1 MLCSLWGKL
10 AQRPEG
16 EEVRYT
22 KTAREFHDLLG
33 DARSEVMDFCHLN
46 EHLDRVQLR
55 KKAPFAKAP
64 ATNALHIACC
74 VTSHARL
81 VLYDYLERIRAGGG
95 KVLYSDTGELSLY

>member
-22 KTAREFHDLLG
+22 KTPREFHDLVG
-33 DARSEVMDFCHLN
+33 DPRSEVMDFCHLN

-64 ATNALHIACC
+64 ATNALHIACY

-95 KVLYSDTGELSLY
+95 IVLYSDTGELGL